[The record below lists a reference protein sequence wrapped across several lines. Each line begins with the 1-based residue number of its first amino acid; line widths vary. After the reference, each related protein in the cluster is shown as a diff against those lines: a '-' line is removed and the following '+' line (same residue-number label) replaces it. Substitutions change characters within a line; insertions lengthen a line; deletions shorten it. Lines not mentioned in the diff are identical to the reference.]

1 MVKFILQ
8 DKDITGTILVIDKLY
23 YLLFIMITV
32 CSVQLCNLLVLPVAP
47 DVQSVC
53 VFVCVTS
60 PRWGHGGHEFTGE
73 DSNFGGIHAEVAHFL
88 QMEGAVCVQVRR
100 RASNTVP
107 HRRWGRF
114 CRGSDPST
122 IKPSKSSASLDLHSS
137 VPPYHHTPW
146 GPLSWQSDR
155 STLTASSG

>member
-73 DSNFGGIHAEVAHFL
+73 DSNFGGD
-88 QMEGAVCVQVRR
+88 
-100 RASNTVP
+100 S
-107 HRRWGRF
+107 
-114 CRGSDPST
+114 RGSCAF
-122 IKPSKSSASLDLHSS
+122 SAD
-137 VPPYHHTPW
+137 
-146 GPLSWQSDR
+146 
-155 STLTASSG
+155 

>member
-53 VFVCVTS
+53 VLFVCVC
-60 PRWGHGGHEFTGE
+60 
-73 DSNFGGIHAEVAHFL
+73 VC
-88 QMEGAVCVQVRR
+88 MCVCVCVCLC
-100 RASNTVP
+100 V
-107 HRRWGRF
+107 
-114 CRGSDPST
+114 
-122 IKPSKSSASLDLHSS
+122 
-137 VPPYHHTPW
+137 
-146 GPLSWQSDR
+146 
-155 STLTASSG
+155 